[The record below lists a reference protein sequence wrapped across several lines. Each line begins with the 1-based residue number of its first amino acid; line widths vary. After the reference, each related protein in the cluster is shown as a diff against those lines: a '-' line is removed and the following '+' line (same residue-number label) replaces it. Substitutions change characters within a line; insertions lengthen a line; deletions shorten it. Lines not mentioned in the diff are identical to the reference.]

1 MFCVNQPFGTNV
13 VTSSNPSANVTQV
26 GVGVGV
32 GAGVGVSVGAGVGV
46 GVSVGAGVGVSVGV
60 AVGVSVGDG
69 VGVGVAAVIV
79 IEPLFCCG
87 EVEFRSVSMKMK
99 SSGDGRQV
107 SAVLSLGFELT
118 RTIRRLNSVP
128 APDNGVL
135 PSLTKAEMR
144 SVLIGPGPGNTLPE
158 TVHPVPVNPAPW
170 TGGVEKFTTFESKV
184 KSPWNPM

>member
-1 MFCVNQPFGTNV
+1 MAVV
-13 VTSSNPSANVTQV
+13 VTGSTIIVVISTATSKVSVGRLTFRPAGVAV
-26 GVGVGV
+26 GVAV

-46 GVSVGAGVGVSVGV
+46 TVGAGVGV
-60 AVGVSVGDG
+60 AVGAG
-69 VGVGVAAVIV
+69 VGVTMVMV

-87 EVEFRSVSMKMK
+87 DVEFRSVSMKMK
-99 SSGDGRQV
+99 SSGDGRHV

-118 RTIRRLNSVP
+118 RTIRRLNRVP